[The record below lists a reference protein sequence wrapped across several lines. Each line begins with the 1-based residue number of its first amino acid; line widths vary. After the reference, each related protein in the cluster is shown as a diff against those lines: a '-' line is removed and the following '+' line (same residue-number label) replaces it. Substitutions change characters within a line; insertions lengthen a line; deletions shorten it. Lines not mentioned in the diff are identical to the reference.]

1 MLVDDAAKMIE
12 AVLSFNPAD
21 QGRARDAGTVARS
34 YEPHCAVSSTTGTV
48 VGSAI
53 VPQAGQAAAPPT
65 VALGQTSDQMTA
77 ILGSPKQIIDLG
89 SKQIYKYPDMKV
101 VFMNGKVSDVE

>member
-1 MLVDDAAKMIE
+1 
-12 AVLSFNPAD
+12 
-21 QGRARDAGTVARS
+21 
-34 YEPHCAVSSTTGTV
+34 V

-53 VPQAGQAAAPPT
+53 VPQAGQAPPPT
-65 VALGQTSDQMTA
+65 VALGQSPDQVMS

-89 SKQIYKYPDMKV
+89 AKQIYKYPDMKV